1 MFGDFSGASKN
12 IFRSHCIKCVQIWS
26 FFWSVFRNEYGKI
39 RTRKNSVFGHFLPNE
54 YVTEYT
60 FERLVIKHFA
70 SEDCDIVLAHF
81 QDDARF
87 RNDTLIAFYFS
98 FPSCL

>member
-1 MFGDFSGASKN
+1 MNTGK
-12 IFRSHCIKCVQIWS
+12 
-26 FFWSVFRNEYGKI
+26 YGLEK
-39 RTRKNSVFGHFLPNE
+39 TPYLD
-54 YVTEYT
+54 T
-60 FERLVIKHFA
+60 FYPMSIERLVIKHFA

-87 RNDTLIAFYFS
+87 RNDTLIAFYFP